1 MRYDKKYATIKQYTY
16 VYQYIQSQ
24 YVCVYIYIHIR
35 LYQYFISE
43 NAVYRPKD
51 CHPLNGLRLGTSAIA
66 SERDIRWKVLR
77 FKRWLVKFW
86 TIDIHYVF
94 IYILLDGYQI
104 SKKQEIYTQFF
115 VFQFSSAS
123 YFLSQKI
130 QKKTMAFEDESLE
143 AVPSRA
149 RGRGPHQ
156 LTVALLAIRGSGRN
170 QRWNVAIE

>member
-1 MRYDKKYATIKQYTY
+1 M
-16 VYQYIQSQ
+16 
-24 YVCVYIYIHIR
+24 YIYICIR
-35 LYQYFISE
+35 MYTYIYTYTSYYLNILSQKTQH
-43 NAVYRPKD
+43 RPKD

-66 SERDIRWKVLR
+66 SERDIRWKVIR
-77 FKRWLVKFW
+77 FKRWLVPFW

-94 IYILLDGYQI
+94 IYILLDAYQI

-123 YFLSQKI
+123 QYVLSEKI
-130 QKKTMAFEDESLE
+130 PKKIPMAFEDGSLE

-156 LTVALLAIRGSGRN
+156 LTVALAGRF
-170 QRWNVAIE
+170 AIE